1 MSYILTSNTPPPIVI
16 HLDSRYGESVQSLN
30 GKPLTTNYIYTLR
43 EPVVVPENMNVLLSL
58 HHATIPYSF
67 YNVRTGINDTV
78 YFGTNITDLGINT
91 GLSIALPEGNYSATS
106 LASTIKSK
114 IEGFEVSGQTLSQ
127 RGFTLN
133 ISYSRE
139 TLKFGFT
146 PTFTA
151 GSGKLGALDI
161 DFNSVPGATNKANI
175 LLGFGDTD
183 NMLMN
188 TSGITSFSPNCVD
201 INDSIHG
208 LYIRTNLTSKST
220 LDTEDGHFSNILAR
234 IPITT
239 NAGGII
245 FHHASQT
252 SHMSIID
259 VPVIQTLGIK
269 LTDDKNQTIDLHSLH
284 FQISLL
290 ISFIHKEVK
299 RTIPNRVERRIM
311 ERFSNDGLVP
321 INNGRK
327 LKIKEEQENE
337 KKK

>member
-16 HLDSRYGESVQSLN
+16 HLDSRYGESVQSIN

-67 YNVRTGINDTV
+67 YNVRTGINDTI
-78 YFGTNITDLGINT
+78 YFGVNINDEGVST
-91 GLSIALPEGNYSATS
+91 GLNIALPEGNYSATS

-114 IEGFEVSGQTLSQ
+114 IETTEIGGQTLSA
-127 RGFTLN
+127 RGLTFN

-139 TLKFGFT
+139 TLKFSFS
-146 PTFTA
+146 PTFVIGT
-151 GSGKLGALDI
+151 GKVGGIEI
-161 DFNSVPGATNKANI
+161 DFNVVATNKANV
-175 LLGFGDTD
+175 LLGFGEND
-183 NMLMN
+183 NLIMN
-188 TSGITSFSPNCVD
+188 TGGLSYPSPNCVD

-252 SHMSIID
+252 SHMSMID

-311 ERFSNDGLVP
+311 ERFSTDRPIP

-327 LKIKEEQENE
+327 LKIKEKDENE